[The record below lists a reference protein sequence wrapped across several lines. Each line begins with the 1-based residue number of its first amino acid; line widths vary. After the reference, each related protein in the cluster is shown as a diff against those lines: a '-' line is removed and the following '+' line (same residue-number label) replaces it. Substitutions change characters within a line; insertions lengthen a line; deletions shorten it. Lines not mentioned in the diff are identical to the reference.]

1 MKHFLLT
8 LLISLFCISIF
19 GQGWRKDEMEI
30 KVNIDT
36 EEQASMLYRLKL
48 NGDIYPGYAR
58 LFVTPVEV
66 ERIKSLNFD
75 YEVLILDL
83 NKHYENFWQT
93 RDAYHSYDEIIELA
107 DSLVEHFP
115 DICKKI
121 IYGTSLGGRQL
132 ACLKISSNV
141 NMNEIKPQ
149 VGFDGGIH
157 GDEIGCSE
165 NVIRFARDLCLNY
178 GNDPTITNLINTREI
193 WLYLMVNPDGR
204 VNMVRY
210 NNNGVDLNRDWGYMW
225 ENEGGSTGAFSQIE
239 SKVLR
244 DFVFENNFVVH
255 TSYHSGTEYISC
267 PWSYRAS
274 QPPDYNHILQLA
286 GVYAN
291 VSGYSNMPYGQGYSG
306 MYPINGSTKDSN
318 YGLKGSVSWS
328 LEISMSKQPP
338 ASQIMMYYNYNRPGM
353 IAMIEYAGY
362 GIRGIVTDAV
372 TGEPVTASVFVNN
385 FLPCFTDPENGD
397 FHKYLTPGTYSVK
410 VKANGYATTTVNN
423 VVVTA
428 NNATEVNITLQPE
441 DHKSIYRVISCHIP
455 NNNPADPGAAWNVI
469 GPPDNQYYSL
479 GKNGWIVVDMQEM
492 IYDGAGPDI
501 IVFEGDN
508 TPEGYTLYAGSTM
521 DGPWHSMGTG
531 SGTTEFDFANCTL
544 SEARYFRVLD
554 DGDGSANVN
563 GAGFDLDAIQVLS
576 SITGP
581 YIIMSDY
588 VVDDSAGNNNGQL
601 DPGETATFVITL
613 KNVGTET
620 ALDII
625 GSLTSSDEYITVLT
639 TSPQVFGNIEINN
652 TATAQYTVS
661 ASSSAPAGHTT
672 NLNLEYA
679 GTNLNSQVKTIPVL
693 FPDYCYPTASC
704 SFGDGFT
711 GFSLE
716 QINNMNSGCSND
728 NGISGYGDFTSMTT
742 ELQPGNTYT
751 VSWKSGYS
759 NQKASLWI
767 DLDNDMG
774 FSDNERLITDFSLSQ
789 SNTLYTTNFTLPES
803 VLPGE
808 KRLRI
813 RANWQSSS
821 SNPCSNFTYGETED
835 YTVIIP
841 GNTLNAAFIPSV
853 TEICHGDQVQFTD
866 QSTGNITGWQWTFEG
881 GTPSTSN
888 LQNPLVTYQTP
899 GDFDVSLTVT
909 DGSNSNTYSQL
920 NLIHVFDDSPVPSMP
935 SGPSNLCQANEPT
948 SYTSSAPNA
957 TSWLWKLEPA
967 QAGTISFQGAAA
979 TVNWNES
986 FSGSVLLSA
995 ATSNLCGESQYSNP
1009 LVIEI
1014 MPFPADASA
1023 IEGEDKVCQGGID
1036 SYETNEIEAAT
1047 SYEWILTPAQ
1057 AGNLTS
1063 TENQCQ
1069 IEWSKTYEGT
1079 ASLKVRGSNEC
1090 GFGNWS
1096 PLFDILVENCSGI
1109 NKVVSNKIIIY
1120 PNPANGLFYVKTG
1133 FPDNIKVRITITNIS
1148 GIKIY
1153 EHEGMDN
1160 DFTIDL
1166 KNVSNGIYYI
1176 KFETEEHTLVK
1187 KIMINQ

>member
-1 MKHFLLT
+1 
-8 LLISLFCISIF
+8 
-19 GQGWRKDEMEI
+19 
-30 KVNIDT
+30 
-36 EEQASMLYRLKL
+36 
-48 NGDIYPGYAR
+48 
-58 LFVTPVEV
+58 
-66 ERIKSLNFD
+66 
-75 YEVLILDL
+75 
-83 NKHYENFWQT
+83 
-93 RDAYHSYDEIIELA
+93 
-107 DSLVEHFP
+107 
-115 DICKKI
+115 
-121 IYGTSLGGRQL
+121 
-132 ACLKISSNV
+132 
-141 NMNEIKPQ
+141 
-149 VGFDGGIH
+149 
-157 GDEIGCSE
+157 
-165 NVIRFARDLCLNY
+165 
-178 GNDPTITNLINTREI
+178 
-193 WLYLMVNPDGR
+193 
-204 VNMVRY
+204 
-210 NNNGVDLNRDWGYMW
+210 
-225 ENEGGSTGAFSQIE
+225 
-239 SKVLR
+239 
-244 DFVFENNFVVH
+244 
-255 TSYHSGTEYISC
+255 
-267 PWSYRAS
+267 
-274 QPPDYNHILQLA
+274 
-286 GVYAN
+286 
-291 VSGYSNMPYGQGYSG
+291 
-306 MYPINGSTKDSN
+306 
-318 YGLKGSVSWS
+318 
-328 LEISMSKQPP
+328 
-338 ASQIMMYYNYNRPGM
+338 
-353 IAMIEYAGY
+353 
-362 GIRGIVTDAV
+362 
-372 TGEPVTASVFVNN
+372 
-385 FLPCFTDPENGD
+385 
-397 FHKYLTPGTYSVK
+397 
-410 VKANGYATTTVNN
+410 
-423 VVVTA
+423 
-428 NNATEVNITLQPE
+428 
-441 DHKSIYRVISCHIP
+441 
-455 NNNPADPGAAWNVI
+455 
-469 GPPDNQYYSL
+469 
-479 GKNGWIVVDMQEM
+479 
-492 IYDGAGPDI
+492 
-501 IVFEGDN
+501 
-508 TPEGYTLYAGSTM
+508 
-521 DGPWHSMGTG
+521 
-531 SGTTEFDFANCTL
+531 
-544 SEARYFRVLD
+544 
-554 DGDGSANVN
+554 
-563 GAGFDLDAIQVLS
+563 
-576 SITGP
+576 
-581 YIIMSDY
+581 MSDY

-767 DLDNDMG
+767 DLDNDMS

-986 FSGSVLLSA
+986 FSGSALLSA

-1063 TENQCQ
+1063 TENECQ

>member
-1 MKHFLLT
+1 
-8 LLISLFCISIF
+8 
-19 GQGWRKDEMEI
+19 
-30 KVNIDT
+30 
-36 EEQASMLYRLKL
+36 
-48 NGDIYPGYAR
+48 
-58 LFVTPVEV
+58 
-66 ERIKSLNFD
+66 
-75 YEVLILDL
+75 
-83 NKHYENFWQT
+83 
-93 RDAYHSYDEIIELA
+93 
-107 DSLVEHFP
+107 
-115 DICKKI
+115 
-121 IYGTSLGGRQL
+121 
-132 ACLKISSNV
+132 
-141 NMNEIKPQ
+141 
-149 VGFDGGIH
+149 
-157 GDEIGCSE
+157 
-165 NVIRFARDLCLNY
+165 
-178 GNDPTITNLINTREI
+178 
-193 WLYLMVNPDGR
+193 
-204 VNMVRY
+204 
-210 NNNGVDLNRDWGYMW
+210 
-225 ENEGGSTGAFSQIE
+225 
-239 SKVLR
+239 
-244 DFVFENNFVVH
+244 
-255 TSYHSGTEYISC
+255 
-267 PWSYRAS
+267 
-274 QPPDYNHILQLA
+274 
-286 GVYAN
+286 
-291 VSGYSNMPYGQGYSG
+291 
-306 MYPINGSTKDSN
+306 
-318 YGLKGSVSWS
+318 
-328 LEISMSKQPP
+328 
-338 ASQIMMYYNYNRPGM
+338 
-353 IAMIEYAGY
+353 
-362 GIRGIVTDAV
+362 
-372 TGEPVTASVFVNN
+372 
-385 FLPCFTDPENGD
+385 
-397 FHKYLTPGTYSVK
+397 
-410 VKANGYATTTVNN
+410 
-423 VVVTA
+423 
-428 NNATEVNITLQPE
+428 
-441 DHKSIYRVISCHIP
+441 
-455 NNNPADPGAAWNVI
+455 
-469 GPPDNQYYSL
+469 
-479 GKNGWIVVDMQEM
+479 
-492 IYDGAGPDI
+492 
-501 IVFEGDN
+501 
-508 TPEGYTLYAGSTM
+508 M

-767 DLDNDMG
+767 DLDNDMS

-1023 IEGEDKVCQGGID
+1023 IEGEDKVCQGG
-1036 SYETNEIEAAT
+1036 
-1047 SYEWILTPAQ
+1047 
-1057 AGNLTS
+1057 
-1063 TENQCQ
+1063 
-1069 IEWSKTYEGT
+1069 
-1079 ASLKVRGSNEC
+1079 V
-1090 GFGNWS
+1090 
-1096 PLFDILVENCSGI
+1096 
-1109 NKVVSNKIIIY
+1109 
-1120 PNPANGLFYVKTG
+1120 
-1133 FPDNIKVRITITNIS
+1133 
-1148 GIKIY
+1148 
-1153 EHEGMDN
+1153 
-1160 DFTIDL
+1160 
-1166 KNVSNGIYYI
+1166 
-1176 KFETEEHTLVK
+1176 
-1187 KIMINQ
+1187 